1 MKKLLVA
8 TALITL
14 STAAFSASAA
24 NSYGKRFYAGFFA
37 NYAMPKDGDI
47 AYEQSS
53 PFQEGTTV
61 IREYDSI
68 EWDDAFGM
76 GIFAGYN
83 IFEGNQIGSR
93 AELEI
98 SYQKLGFEK
107 ASNVT
112 ANSTTEA
119 LYDFDPSAAWKFMA
133 NAYVDVPLARTGIT
147 PYIGGGVGMA
157 VVDVGGRKGNDT
169 VLAWQ
174 GIIGASYAIS
184 SVADVFVD
192 YRHVVLDD
200 LEVSTKDSQGNTN
213 DGNFL
218 SHSSHNIAAGVR
230 FSF

>member
-8 TALITL
+8 TTLITL
-14 STAAFSASAA
+14 GTAAFSASAA

-47 AYEQSS
+47 AYEQSAA
-53 PFQEGTTV
+53 FQNSTV
-61 IREYDSI
+61 LREYDSV
-68 EWDDAFGM
+68 EWKDAFGM

-98 SYQKLGFEK
+98 SYQKLGFDI
-107 ASNVT
+107 ANNVT
-112 ANSTTEA
+112 ANSNTAA

-133 NAYVDVPLARTGIT
+133 NAYVDIPIGRTGIT

-157 VVDVGGRKGNDT
+157 TVDVGGKKGNDT

-184 SVADVFVD
+184 SVADIFVD

-200 LEVSTKDSQGNTN
+200 MEVSVRDSQGNIN

-218 SHSSHNIAAGVR
+218 SHSSHNVAAGVR

>member
-37 NYAMPKDGDI
+37 NYAMPKDGDV
-47 AYEQSS
+47 AYAKSGLYQ
-53 PFQEGTTV
+53 GTT
-61 IREYDSI
+61 IQREYDSI

-98 SYQKLGFEK
+98 SYQKLGFET
-107 ASNVT
+107 ADNVT
-112 ANSTTEA
+112 ANSNTA
-119 LYDFDPSAAWKFMA
+119 NLYDFDPSAAWKFMA
-133 NAYVDVPLARTGIT
+133 NAYVDFKLGRTGIT

-157 VVDVGGRKGNDT
+157 TVDVGGQKGNDT

-200 LEVSTKDSQGNTN
+200 LEVSVQGPQGV
-213 DGNFL
+213 DGNNFV
-218 SHSSHNIAAGVR
+218 SHSSHNVAAGVR